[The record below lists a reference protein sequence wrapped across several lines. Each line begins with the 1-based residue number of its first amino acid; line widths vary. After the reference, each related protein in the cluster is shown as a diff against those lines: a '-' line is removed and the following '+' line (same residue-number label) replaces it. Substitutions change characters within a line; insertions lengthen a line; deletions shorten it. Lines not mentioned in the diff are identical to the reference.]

1 MVSTLETLDLAS
13 PGGNTIQSFKKK
25 MSYVTVKFN
34 KSRGLLIG
42 PDTSKLVEMKQRENE
57 KMGEPTTL
65 LSGKKEIHL
74 EPNWNSN
81 GRLVLRQ
88 VNPLPMTILAI
99 VPDVELGD

>member
-1 MVSTLETLDLAS
+1 
-13 PGGNTIQSFKKK
+13 

-65 LSGKKEIHL
+65 LSGKRKF
-74 EPNWNSN
+74 
-81 GRLVLRQ
+81 
-88 VNPLPMTILAI
+88 T
-99 VPDVELGD
+99 